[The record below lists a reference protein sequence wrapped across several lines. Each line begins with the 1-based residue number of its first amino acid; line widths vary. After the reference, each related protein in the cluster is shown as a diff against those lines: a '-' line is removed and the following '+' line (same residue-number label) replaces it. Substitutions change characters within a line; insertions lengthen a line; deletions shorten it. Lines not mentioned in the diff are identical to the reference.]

1 MRPYLVLM
9 AVVLMAVAAFG
20 QQPFPHSGY
29 SPCVYGCGPFVPLLT
44 TPEISLQQVSPN
56 PVGASNATTGLIA
69 GATNSTLSQIQGST
83 SSVYTVPVWYQ
94 GGAPLITP
102 EVHLYAE
109 PIGREGHRT
118 HDGMHDAMRE
128 ERRHE
133 ERSYEERSHEERSHA
148 ARSNEERSH
157 EEQGRRE
164 EARASWTYFTGPEHT
179 ASAAVGADESKGV
192 RKAGHVYNNDDVTR
206 QNDKNGTVKYD
217 GKTEKM

>member
-9 AVVLMAVAAFG
+9 AVVLLAVAAFG
-20 QQPFPHSGY
+20 QQPIPRPGY
-29 SPCVYGCGPFVPLLT
+29 GACVYGCGPFVPLVT
-44 TPEISLQQVSPN
+44 TPEISLEQFSPN

-69 GATNSTLSQIQGST
+69 GATNATLSQIQGST

-94 GGAPLITP
+94 GGGAPLITP
-102 EVHLYAE
+102 QVHLYPE
-109 PIGREGHRT
+109 PIGREGHRM

-133 ERSYEERSHEERSHA
+133 ERS
-148 ARSNEERSH
+148 NEEH
-157 EEQGRRE
+157 GRRE
-164 EARASWTYFTGPEHT
+164 EARANWTYFTGPEHT
-179 ASAAVGADESKGV
+179 ASAAVGANESKGV
-192 RKAGHVYNNDDVTR
+192 RKAGHVYTNDDITR

>member
-9 AVVLMAVAAFG
+9 AVVLLAVAAFG
-20 QQPFPHSGY
+20 QQPIPRPGY
-29 SPCVYGCGPFVPLLT
+29 GACVYGCGPFVPLLT
-44 TPEISLQQVSPN
+44 TPEVSLEQFSPN

-94 GGAPLITP
+94 GGGAPLITP
-102 EVHLYAE
+102 EVHLYPE
-109 PIGREGHRT
+109 TIGREGHRM

-133 ERSYEERSHEERSHA
+133 ERSKEEH
-148 ARSNEERSH
+148 
-157 EEQGRRE
+157 GPRE
-164 EARASWTYFTGPEHT
+164 EALANWTYFTGPEHT
-179 ASAAVGADESKGV
+179 ASAAVGANESKGV
-192 RKAGHVYNNDDVTR
+192 RKAGHVYTNDDVTR